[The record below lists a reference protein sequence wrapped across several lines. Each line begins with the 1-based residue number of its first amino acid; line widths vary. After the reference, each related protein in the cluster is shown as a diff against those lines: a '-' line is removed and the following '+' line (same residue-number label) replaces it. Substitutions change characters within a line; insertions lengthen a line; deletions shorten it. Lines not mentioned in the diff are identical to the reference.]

1 MIPTLNKI
9 YNYFDDGKI
18 RPSRRSEVVIKEII
32 PFNEIDSETLA
43 MWEKE
48 VEICD
53 WLYEKTTDYFIK
65 AQEVDSTNDEMVFVR
80 TKNNGWFSLGFCA
93 GRLDIDG
100 TLNEICEKQF
110 ETKQVK
116 DLTYWKNNEE
126 EMEFIKRCIKVYWE
140 YHSNRVHPDNQK
152 DWNISQRILNK

>member
-1 MIPTLNKI
+1 MIPILNKT
-9 YNYFDDGKI
+9 YHYFDDGKI

-43 MWEKE
+43 MLQEEVKE
-48 VEICD
+48 CH

-80 TKNNGWFSLGFCA
+80 TKNDGWFSLGFCA

-100 TLNEICEKQF
+100 SLNEICEERFQPKERTF
-110 ETKQVK
+110 T
-116 DLTYWKNNEE
+116 TE
-126 EMEFIKRCIKVYWE
+126 EMGFIKRCIESHWE
-140 YHSNRVHPDNQK
+140 LWNQTHPDNQE
-152 DWNISQRILNK
+152 DWNISQGILNK